1 MFDTLKEA
9 KAWVREHSWVTYEI
23 QKRPYTYVVVGATGP
38 TGMEQWFKANAFAK
52 CKPGDEWSEE
62 LGVAIATGKAQAEI
76 ACMLVRPAGPTS
88 TELELQAI
96 AEHVANPNAE
106 AREQYL
112 NSKVT
117 LECPKCGHRVKRA
130 VRFTLNHCLCSEPP
144 VPMHRARASQDDISG
159 ALTSTE
165 LQANPNADPGRGWK
179 VVDANEAEAALQA
192 AMQRDA

>member
-9 KAWVREHSWVTYEI
+9 KAWVRSHSEI
-23 QKRPYTYVVVGATGP
+23 QSKRQKRPYTCVEVRITEGP
-38 TGMEQWFKANAFAK
+38 YKGDWGIGFSK
-52 CKPGDEWSEE
+52 CRPSDEWSEE
-62 LGVAIATGKAQAEI
+62 EGIKRARGRAEK
-76 ACMLVRPAGPTS
+76 
-88 TELELQAI
+88 ELALSVL
-96 AEHVANPNAE
+96 HTRAE
-106 AREQYL
+106 AWEQYL

-117 LECPKCGHRVKRA
+117 LECPKCGHRVRRA

-144 VPMHRARASQDDISG
+144 VPMHRARVPQDDISG

-165 LQANPNADPGRGWK
+165 RQANPNADPGRGWK